1 LHDGIEIDDRGT
13 PAAVIVTEPF
23 IPTVQ
28 AIADIRTLPD
38 YRYAVIDHP
47 IGSLDEDELQERAAA
62 AATQIAAILLG
73 EDVSEQSSQ

>member
-47 IGSLDEDELQERAAA
+47 IGSLDEVELRLRAKAAA
-62 AATQIAAILLG
+62 AQIAAILLG
-73 EDVSEQSSQ
+73 RQVTGQATG